1 MNRLRLALALAGFL
15 LAGLSVAFDERRL
28 GWVAIVL
35 LAASL
40 LLWVWLRRRPL

>member
-15 LAGLSVAFDERRL
+15 TALLSVALDERRL
-28 GWVAIVL
+28 GWLAIAL

-40 LLWVWLRRRPL
+40 LLRVWLRRRPL

>member
-15 LAGLSVAFDERRL
+15 TALLSVALDERQL
-28 GWVAIVL
+28 GWVAIAL

-40 LLWVWLRRRPL
+40 LLRLWLRRRPL

>member
-1 MNRLRLALALAGFL
+1 MNRLRFTLALAGLFL
-15 LAGLSVAFDERRL
+15 AALSVAFDERRL

-40 LLWVWLRRRPL
+40 LLRLWLRRRPL